1 MNEAEVTQAM
11 SEALIGAGHSRQ
23 QVTAWQISDRAA
35 ADAPDASSSVPTASS
50 DDWINHLV
58 STGQY
63 SQADAA
69 HARQMEQ
76 EMDDHEQSAAAS
88 PDKAAA
94 PTALDASGMPDPFD
108 GVELPD
114 GFGPPAKSTDYRL
127 DSLVAEQLSVEQLR
141 NLGETLL
148 VAKLPAGIGV
158 QIVSEIASVGAM
170 NLDEA
175 GRELMTKRTMVRL
188 EALWGDETATKIN
201 TARKF
206 LQQLDKARPGV
217 LRMLEDSGAG
227 SSYAV
232 IRQVVEHASRVNGAR
247 RK

>member
-1 MNEAEVTQAM
+1 MNEAEVNQAM

-23 QVTAWQISDRAA
+23 QVTAWQIADRAA
-35 ADAPDASSSVPTASS
+35 ADAPDASSSVPTANA

-108 GVELPD
+108 GVELQD

-188 EALWGDETATKIN
+188 EALWGEETATKIN

-232 IRQVVEHASRVNGAR
+232 IRQVVEHASRINGAR
-247 RK
+247 RL